1 LTIVALETLGCKLN
15 QAESESLAAELQ
27 GTGYGL
33 ASHHEAPDICIVNT
47 CTVTHIADRKSR
59 HLLRLA
65 RKLNPKALVVA
76 TGCYAQR
83 SPQALAGLGADLV
96 MGNDEKPRLL
106 RRLLELRP
114 PQSDQPSHGRWPRT
128 RSLVKIQ
135 DGCDSFCTYCI
146 VPEVR
151 GRERSRPPEDILA
164 DIQAKEAQGYREVIL
179 TGTKVG
185 CYRFD
190 GWGLRELLEQVL
202 AQSRI
207 ERLRLS
213 SLQPQELTPALL
225 RLWQNPRL
233 CRHIHLP
240 LQSGSD
246 AVLRRMGRGYS
257 TADFKEAVARCR
269 SQIPDIAITTDIMVG
284 FPGET
289 AAEFEASYDLCRE
302 AGFAAIH
309 VFPYSARAGT
319 PAADM
324 PGQVEAA
331 IKRNRALL
339 MLELGQESLARFQAR
354 FLGRRR
360 EVLWEREISPG
371 LWTGRTDNYMRV
383 LAESR
388 HNLSNRLMSVLLH
401 TLKDGHLWGQVD

>member
-1 LTIVALETLGCKLN
+1 
-15 QAESESLAAELQ
+15 
-27 GTGYGL
+27 
-33 ASHHEAPDICIVNT
+33 
-47 CTVTHIADRKSR
+47 
-59 HLLRLA
+59 
-65 RKLNPKALVVA
+65 
-76 TGCYAQR
+76 
-83 SPQALAGLGADLV
+83 
-96 MGNDEKPRLL
+96 
-106 RRLLELRP
+106 
-114 PQSDQPSHGRWPRT
+114 
-128 RSLVKIQ
+128 
-135 DGCDSFCTYCI
+135 
-146 VPEVR
+146 
-151 GRERSRPPEDILA
+151 
-164 DIQAKEAQGYREVIL
+164 
-179 TGTKVG
+179 
-185 CYRFD
+185 
-190 GWGLRELLEQVL
+190 
-202 AQSRI
+202 
-207 ERLRLS
+207 
-213 SLQPQELTPALL
+213 
-225 RLWQNPRL
+225 
-233 CRHIHLP
+233 
-240 LQSGSD
+240 
-246 AVLRRMGRGYS
+246 MGRGYS